1 MLAKK
6 WQFNE
11 ALNWMIMLYIILILT
26 VWSNLTG
33 KFNFNENTYTLKWY
47 VAHLKFQNKKS
58 NVRRT

>member
-33 KFNFNENTYTLKWY
+33 KFNFNENTYTLKWH